1 MVTLSIAWDKQKSIF
16 LNLRGKTGPS
26 SIRSDKMH
34 APSMTNKS
42 PSFPV
47 VILLLS
53 VDLCT
58 KCFFKW
64 WQAAP
69 MVSWDMVLSAIACHL
84 RSSPPAHP
92 SQPQNEAKLVPG
104 TQCSYNSVDSQS
116 STITSN
122 NSTKLLHASVAS
134 SRRSTQGKCWKLLV
148 ASLKPVIT
156 MSTKHP
162 LSSPLHFQYYEVVRM
177 QILNWECRWYWT
189 DKTTSPTLQIKY
201 CCTFFLQQNIRANF
215 FCSWTDLRRWL
226 LNLSN
231 TLLELNLSNHIMFEC
246 LHTFS
251 SLAISKFAR
260 WNPNKVNMD

>member
-1 MVTLSIAWDKQKSIF
+1 MKYYKLCIASILPDSE
-16 LNLRGKTGPS
+16 LNNGHTVHCVRQTEVDFFEHERQNRASS

-92 SQPQNEAKLVPG
+92 SQPQNEAKLVSG

-116 STITSN
+116 STITRN
-122 NSTKLLHASVAS
+122 NSIKLLHASVAS

-177 QILNWECRWYWT
+177 QILN
-189 DKTTSPTLQIKY
+189 
-201 CCTFFLQQNIRANF
+201 
-215 FCSWTDLRRWL
+215 
-226 LNLSN
+226 
-231 TLLELNLSNHIMFEC
+231 
-246 LHTFS
+246 
-251 SLAISKFAR
+251 
-260 WNPNKVNMD
+260 